1 LTNTQSLSLKKS
13 ALSKELITEAFIK
26 RFETELTN
34 LGASRIKVEMV
45 KTRTQR
51 GHVYHQIILK
61 GSFKDVSTSEILS
74 DGEFRIVSL
83 VAFLADAEGTDSRA
97 TFVFDDPISS
107 LDQDFEEATVSR
119 LIEMCN
125 TRQVVVFTHRLSMLS
140 LLQEFAKKHS
150 IDPHVVCLQ
159 CEPWGI
165 GEPADT
171 PWFAIKPQKALN
183 LMLSEQLPRA
193 RNALEESGQQGY
205 EWPAK
210 SIYLDFRILLE
221 RVIENDLLADI
232 VQRFRRDITTK
243 GKIQKLALINEKD
256 CQFFDEMMSKYSVY
270 LHSQPNEAPVKYP
283 PPDEL
288 QEDMESLKS
297 WFEEFKKRDSA
308 G

>member
-1 LTNTQSLSLKKS
+1 
-13 ALSKELITEAFIK
+13 
-26 RFETELTN
+26 
-34 LGASRIKVEMV
+34 VEMM
-45 KTRTQR
+45 KTGTQR

-83 VAFLADAEGTDSRA
+83 AAFLVDAEGKDSRA

-125 TRQVVVFTHRLSMLS
+125 TRQVIVFTHRLSMLS

-171 PWFAIKPQKALN
+171 PLFAKRPDKALN
-183 LMLSEQLPRA
+183 SMLYERLSRA
-193 RNALEESGQQGY
+193 RKILEDLGQQEY
-205 EWPAK
+205 ESIAK
-210 SIYLDFRILLE
+210 GICSDFRILIE
-221 RVIENDLLADI
+221 RAIENDLLVDI

-243 GKIQKLALINEKD
+243 GKIHRLALINERD
-256 CQFFDEMMSKYSVY
+256 CQLFDDMMTKYSRY
-270 LHSQPNEAPVKYP
+270 EHSQPNEAPVKYP

-288 QEDMESLKS
+288 QEDMESLKN
-297 WFEEFKKRDSA
+297 WFEEFKKRDST